1 MSTTPK
7 RVIFTRG
14 QLLEHEALARL
25 LKMPVREVTEAYMR
39 SLNAAQYH
47 TPMTRPSVYGLLQ
60 PLRAL
65 QEAERDGRDFTP
77 IFWHRTEDGVLHL
90 TMWDVNKPNDK
101 ANPVA
106 WSRSNSP
113 IKW

>member
-25 LKMPVREVTEAYMR
+25 LKVPVREVTEAYMR

-47 TPMTRPSVYGLLQ
+47 TPMTRPSVYDLLQ

-90 TMWDVNKPNDK
+90 TMWDVNTYNIP
-101 ANPVA
+101 
-106 WSRSNSP
+106 RTQT
-113 IKW
+113 